1 MEKSYYYAG
10 HASSS
15 KPLTDM
21 RRQATAVQLR
31 LCTFQIIDNGLTPP
45 FLLFQLEAIGGKEL
59 SFPYLKGPLLPDDQV
74 VDIVVMRPLTQNDTT
89 ASGHWVLPFEII
101 NTGLYYDEAGLEWP
115 INYDCCT
122 AFFLKWP
129 QLVQL
134 RHLVGGR
141 YYEAPMPGY
150 VVQDDDND
158 LTDILFRS
166 DETNAYEF
174 YRRPPPPLKRAVNMT
189 LGRYA
194 VFKTKR
200 LDRDYYYVDHVEQFT
215 LLRP

>member
-10 HASSS
+10 HASSTTG
-15 KPLTDM
+15 KPPSEM
-21 RRQATAVQLR
+21 RRQAAAVQLR

-45 FLLFQLEAIGGKEL
+45 FLLFQLETVGGKDLSEL

-74 VDIVVMRPLTQNDTT
+74 VDNVVLRPFIQHETSYVQ
-89 ASGHWVLPFEII
+89 WVLAYEII
-101 NTGLYYDEAGLEWP
+101 NIGLYYDEAGLEWP
-115 INYDCCT
+115 ISHDCT

-129 QLVQL
+129 QFVQL
-134 RHLVGGR
+134 QYLVGGR
-141 YYEAPMPGY
+141 YYEAPMPGF
-150 VVQDDDND
+150 VIKDDD

-166 DETNAYEF
+166 ETTHAYEF
-174 YRRPPPPLKRAVNMT
+174 YRRPPPKMAGGSS

-194 VFKTKR
+194 VFKTKL
-200 LDRDYYYVDHVEQFT
+200 LDRDYYYVDLVEQFT

>member
-10 HASSS
+10 HANAISNHKKDIS
-15 KPLTDM
+15 
-21 RRQATAVQLR
+21 RQAAAVQLR

-45 FLLFQLEAIGGKEL
+45 FLLFHLEAIGGNQL

-74 VDIVVMRPLTQNDTT
+74 VDNVVVRPLTRNDTKYVR
-89 ASGHWVLPFEII
+89 WVLAYEIV

-115 INYDCCT
+115 ISHHDCT

-129 QLVQL
+129 EFVQL
-134 RHLVGGR
+134 RYLVGGR
-141 YYEAPMPGY
+141 YYEAPMPGF
-150 VVQDDDND
+150 VIKDDD

-166 DETNAYEF
+166 ETTHAYEF
-174 YRRPPPPLKRAVNMT
+174 YRRPPPKMAGST
-189 LGRYA
+189 FGRYA

-200 LDRDYYYVDHVEQFT
+200 LDRDYYYVDQVEQFT